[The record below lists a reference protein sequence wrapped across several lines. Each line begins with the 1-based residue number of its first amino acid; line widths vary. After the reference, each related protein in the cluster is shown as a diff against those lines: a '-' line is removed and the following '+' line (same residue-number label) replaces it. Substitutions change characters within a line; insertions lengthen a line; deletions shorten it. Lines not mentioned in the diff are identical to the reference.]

1 MRSRRVARAL
11 SAEVD
16 AGSAQESALK
26 QRLRAVLDCNA
37 IGHGSGPVRG
47 GRSARQPLVILLAAL
62 AALPVSRPGRAAA
75 EAQAVLD
82 RPTDR
87 QALTAALRA
96 RILASDSATLALEG
110 WCAEHK
116 LAADPHLVAQRL
128 PGSDKPLTAAQRARL
143 AIGPDEPVRYR
154 RVRLVCG
161 DRVMSEADNW
171 YVPAR
176 LTPEMNAVLDGTHTP
191 FGRVVRPLA
200 PVRRTVEVRAHS
212 SEAAPHPDDAL
223 FEVDA
228 VLTTGAG
235 QPFCEVVET
244 YLGTA
249 LPSGSR

>member
-1 MRSRRVARAL
+1 VAR
-11 SAEVD
+11 
-16 AGSAQESALK
+16 
-26 QRLRAVLDCNA
+26 
-37 IGHGSGPVRG
+37 PVFG
-47 GRSARQPLVILLAAL
+47 GRSSRQPLVILLASL
-62 AALPVSRPGRAAA
+62 VTLPVSHPGRANA
-75 EAQAVLD
+75 EAPAAID
-82 RPTDR
+82 RPADP
-87 QALTAALRA
+87 QALVAALRE
-96 RILASDSATLALEG
+96 RILASDSATLALES
-110 WCAEHK
+110 WCAEHR

-128 PGSDKPLTAAQRARL
+128 PGPDKPLTAAQRARL

-161 DRVMSEADNW
+161 DHVMSEADNW

-200 PVRRTVEVRAHS
+200 PVRRTVEVRARTAD
-212 SEAAPHPDDAL
+212 AAARPDDPL

-228 VLTTGAG
+228 VLATRAG

-249 LPSGSR
+249 LPSASR

>member
-1 MRSRRVARAL
+1 MARPMLDRRTTRHP
-11 SAEVD
+11 
-16 AGSAQESALK
+16 
-26 QRLRAVLDCNA
+26 
-37 IGHGSGPVRG
+37 I
-47 GRSARQPLVILLAAL
+47 VILLAAL
-62 AALPVSRPGRAAA
+62 ATLSVIPGRAVA
-75 EAQAVLD
+75 EAPAAID
-82 RPTDR
+82 KPTDP
-87 QALTAALRA
+87 QALVAALRD

-128 PGSDKPLTAAQRARL
+128 PGPDKPLTAAQRARL

-161 DRVMSEADNW
+161 DHVMSEADNW

-176 LTPEMNAVLDGTHTP
+176 LTPEMNAVLDGTRTP

-200 PVRRTVEVRAHS
+200 PVRRTVAVRAGPVGAGS
-212 SEAAPHPDDAL
+212 GSEDSL

-228 VLTTGAG
+228 VLSTGAG

-249 LPSGSR
+249 LPALRR

>member
-1 MRSRRVARAL
+1 MARPVLGKRSSRQRV
-11 SAEVD
+11 
-16 AGSAQESALK
+16 
-26 QRLRAVLDCNA
+26 
-37 IGHGSGPVRG
+37 
-47 GRSARQPLVILLAAL
+47 VILVASLAV
-62 AALPVSRPGRAAA
+62 LPVSPVLAVA
-75 EAQAVLD
+75 EAPAISERLGD
-82 RPTDR
+82 P
-87 QALTAALRA
+87 QALVAALRA

-128 PGSDKPLTAAQRARL
+128 PGPDKPLTTAQRARL
-143 AIGPDEPVRYR
+143 AIGPEEPVRYR

-176 LTPEMNAVLDGTHTP
+176 LTPAMNATLEGTHTP

-200 PVRRTVEVRAHS
+200 PVRRTVEVRA
-212 SEAAPHPDDAL
+212 PGPDAGSADPL

-228 VLTTGAG
+228 VLSTGAG

-249 LPSGSR
+249 LPSANR

>member
-1 MRSRRVARAL
+1 MARSVF
-11 SAEVD
+11 
-16 AGSAQESALK
+16 
-26 QRLRAVLDCNA
+26 
-37 IGHGSGPVRG
+37 G
-47 GRSARQPLVILLAAL
+47 GRSSRQPVGLLLAAL
-62 AALPVSRPGRAAA
+62 FTLPVSHPGPANA
-75 EAQAVLD
+75 EAPAAIGGVSD
-82 RPTDR
+82 S
-87 QALTAALRA
+87 QALVSALRA
-96 RILASDSATLALEG
+96 RILASDSATLALES
-110 WCAEHK
+110 WCAEHG

-128 PGSDKPLTAAQRARL
+128 PGPDKPLTAAQRARL

-161 DRVMSEADNW
+161 DHVMSEADNW

-176 LTPEMNAVLDGTHTP
+176 LTPEMNAVLDGTRTP

-200 PVRRTVEVRAHS
+200 PVRRTVEVRAS
-212 SEAAPHPDDAL
+212 APHATPHSDDPL

-249 LPSGSR
+249 LPSASR